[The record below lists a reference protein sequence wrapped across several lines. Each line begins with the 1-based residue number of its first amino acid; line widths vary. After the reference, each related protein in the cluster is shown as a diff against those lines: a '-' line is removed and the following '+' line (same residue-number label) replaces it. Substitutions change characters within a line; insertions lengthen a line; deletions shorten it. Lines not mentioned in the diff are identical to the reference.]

1 MLHLDMKPS
10 GAPNQPTHFMGFLIW
25 GDLLFVSFFFCCTIK
40 NNTDSDICLSPQS
53 MRSQT
58 EMELKMFRL
67 DESAYHAMRDAAL
80 KK

>member
-1 MLHLDMKPS
+1 
-10 GAPNQPTHFMGFLIW
+10 
-25 GDLLFVSFFFCCTIK
+25 
-40 NNTDSDICLSPQS
+40 

-80 KK
+80 KKWINRMLSLVYAVLINTYPQIIPNES